1 MVKPMRVGE
10 LAARVRALLRRAYLD
25 TQPEEQVWGRYR
37 FVLATRQLEIDGRP
51 VALTQKEFD
60 LALFAGGLVDHL
72 RGRIAS
78 ACMGRAGEGRRTGI
92 AEELRTQVFEPFVR
106 GSATA
111 NIDGAGLGLAFVKTV
126 AQRHGGK
133 ALLDSALGRGSAFRL
148 VLPRA

>member
-1 MVKPMRVGE
+1 V
-10 LAARVRALLRRAYLD
+10 LRRAYLD

-60 LALFAGGLVDHL
+60 LALFAGGSSITCAVESLPRAWAVLVKD
-72 RGRIAS
+72 
-78 ACMGRAGEGRRTGI
+78 EGPGI

-133 ALLDSALGRGSAFRL
+133 VLLDSALGRGSAFRL